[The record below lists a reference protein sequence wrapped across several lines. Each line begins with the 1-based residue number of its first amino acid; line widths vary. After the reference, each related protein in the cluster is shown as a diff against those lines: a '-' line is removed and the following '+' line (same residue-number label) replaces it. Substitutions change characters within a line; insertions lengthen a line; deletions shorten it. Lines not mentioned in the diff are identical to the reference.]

1 MKKIVQLLKFKV
13 HLVIRGMEMTILNG
27 LKILDFSSLLPG
39 AFTTMM
45 FADYGAD
52 VIHIESSH
60 RVGMMRIMPPYN
72 EDKESYIHQHLNRSK
87 KSLTLNLKTPEA
99 IDIVKEL
106 IHEYDIVIEGFR
118 PGVMERLGIDYA
130 SLKAVNPKLIYCSI
144 TGYGQ
149 TGPYQQRPGHD
160 NNYLSIAGFLDH
172 SRFKGKKPVAMGIQ
186 IADIAGGT
194 LHAAVGVLAAALHRE
209 KTGNGQY
216 IDISMTDAAFT
227 FNALY
232 GTSYLASGELPKPE
246 EEVLNGGTFYDYYQ
260 TKDGRYF
267 SVGSLEPH
275 FRKLLCEALEIP
287 ELIQSTFNDSPYT
300 QKRFKEA
307 IKDAFLT
314 KTFDEWLPIIEKYDS
329 CIEPVLTF
337 EEACNHPQIQARQ
350 MIIEVPDSTGKM
362 QKQIG
367 AAIKFDQNEPTYNFV
382 GTKLGEH
389 TNVILTNIG
398 YSEEQINQ
406 LKESGVIE

>member
-1 MKKIVQLLKFKV
+1 
-13 HLVIRGMEMTILNG
+13 MTILKG

-52 VIHIESSH
+52 VIHVESSR
-60 RVGMMRIMPPYN
+60 RVDMMRIMPPYN
-72 EDKESYIHQHLNRSK
+72 EGKESYIHQHLNRSK
-87 KSLTLNLKTPEA
+87 KSITLNLKTPEA
-99 IDIVKEL
+99 IDIVKKL
-106 IHEYDIVIEGFR
+106 IQEYDIVIEGFR

-130 SLKAVNPKLIYCSI
+130 ALKEVNPKLIYCSI

-160 NNYLSIAGFLDH
+160 NNYLSIAGVLDH

-209 KTGNGQY
+209 QTGEGKY

-232 GTSYLASGELPKPE
+232 GTSFLASGQLPQPE
-246 EEVLNGGTFYDYYQ
+246 EEILNGGTFYDYYQ

-267 SVGSLEPH
+267 SVGSLEPQ
-275 FRKLLCEALEIP
+275 FRKLLCEALDIP
-287 ELIQSTFNDSPYT
+287 ELIQSTFNDSSYT

-314 KTFDEWLPIIEKYDS
+314 KNFDEWLEIIKDIEG
-329 CIEPVLTF
+329 CVEPVLTF
-337 EEACNHPQIQARQ
+337 EEACKHPQLQARQ
-350 MIIEVPDSTGKM
+350 MIVEVPEANGKM

-367 AAIKFDQNEPTYNFV
+367 AAIKFDQIEPAYHFV
-382 GTKLGEH
+382 GATLGEH
-389 TNVILTNIG
+389 TQEILKTIG
-398 YSEEQINQ
+398 YSQEQINR
-406 LKESGVIE
+406 LNESGVLE

>member
-1 MKKIVQLLKFKV
+1 
-13 HLVIRGMEMTILNG
+13 MTILKG

-52 VIHIESSH
+52 VIHVESSR
-60 RVGMMRIMPPYN
+60 RVDMMRIMPPYN
-72 EDKESYIHQHLNRSK
+72 EEKESYIHQHLNRSK

-99 IDIVKEL
+99 IEIVKSL
-106 IHEYDIVIEGFR
+106 IQEYDIVIEGFR
-118 PGVMERLGIDYA
+118 PGVMERLGIDYE

-149 TGPYQQRPGHD
+149 TGPYQHRPGHD
-160 NNYLSIAGFLDH
+160 NNYLSIAGVLDH

-209 KTGNGQY
+209 QTGEGKY

-227 FNALY
+227 LNALY
-232 GTSYLASGELPKPE
+232 GTSFLAGGQLAKPE
-246 EEVLNGGTFYDYYQ
+246 EEILNGGTFYDYYQ

-267 SVGSLEPH
+267 SVGSLEPQ
-275 FRKLLCEALEIP
+275 FRKLLCEALDIP
-287 ELIQSTFNDSPYT
+287 ELIQSTFNDSSYT

-314 KTFDEWLPIIEKYDS
+314 KNFDEWLETIQDFDG
-329 CIEPVLTF
+329 CVEPVLTF
-337 EEACNHPQIQARQ
+337 EEASNHPQLRARQ
-350 MIIEVPDSTGKM
+350 MVVEVPDAEGKM

-367 AAIKFDQNEPTYNFV
+367 TAIKFDQIEPTYNFV
-382 GTKLGEH
+382 GAKLGQH
-389 TNVILTNIG
+389 TKEILTRMG
-398 YSEEQINQ
+398 YSEEQIIHFN
-406 LKESGVIE
+406 ESGVLE

>member
-1 MKKIVQLLKFKV
+1 MA
-13 HLVIRGMEMTILNG
+13 ILNG

-52 VIHIESSH
+52 VIHVESSR
-60 RVGMMRIMPPYN
+60 RVDLMRIMPLYDEN
-72 EDKESYIHQHLNRSK
+72 KESYIHQHLNRSK
-87 KSLTLNLKTPEA
+87 RSLTLNLKTPEA
-99 IDIVKEL
+99 IEIVKSL
-106 IHEYDIVIEGFR
+106 IQEYDIVIEGFR
-118 PGVMERLGIDYA
+118 PGVMKRLGIDYE
-130 SLKAVNPKLIYCSI
+130 SLKAENPKLIYCSI
-144 TGYGQ
+144 SGFGQ
-149 TGPYQQRPGHD
+149 TGPYKLRPGHD
-160 NNYLSIAGFLDH
+160 NNYLSVAGVLDH

-209 KTGNGQY
+209 QSGEGKY

-232 GTSYLASGELPKPE
+232 GTSYLASGQLPQPE
-246 EEVLNGGTFYDYYQ
+246 EEILNGGTFYDYYQ

-267 SVGSLEPH
+267 SVGSLEPQ
-275 FRKLLCEALEIP
+275 FRKLLCEALDIP
-287 ELIQSTFNDSPYT
+287 ELIHHAFNDSAYT

-307 IKDAFLT
+307 VKDAFLT
-314 KTFDEWLPIIEKYDS
+314 KNFDEWLEIIKDVDA

-337 EEACNHPQIQARQ
+337 EEACSHPQLQSRQ
-350 MIIEVPDSTGKM
+350 MIVEVPDAKGGK

-367 AAIKFDQNEPTYNFV
+367 AAIKFNGEEATYRFV
-382 GTKLGEH
+382 GSPMGEH
-389 TNVILTNIG
+389 TQEILKKLG
-398 YSEEQINQ
+398 YSDEQLRRLN
-406 LKESGVIE
+406 ERGVLE